1 MVPRACACSTSCVR
15 QKLVHCSCVCH
26 GLEAHLCILP
36 LILDLLWREMFSDL
50 SFYIGLLLSRAR
62 PCLIMVFS
70 PFSPFFTPSMVLLPF
85 LTYHSAIPTVVLFDS
100 CLLGLFGLLPILLS
114 MTQYGHWIYTHATLS
129 SLNPLHCSWAS
140 LSHFFLLEHSWPICF
155 P

>member
-1 MVPRACACSTSCVR
+1 MCSTSHVR
-15 QKLVHCSCVCH
+15 QKLVHCSCDCH
-26 GLEAHLCILP
+26 GLEARLCILP

-50 SFYIGLLLSRAR
+50 SFYIALLLSRAR
-62 PCLIMVFS
+62 PCLIVVFS
-70 PFSPFFTPSMVLLPF
+70 PFSLFFTHSIVLLPF
-85 LTYHSAIPTVVLFDS
+85 LAYHSAIPVMVLSDS

-129 SLNPLHCSWAS
+129 SLNPLHYSWAS